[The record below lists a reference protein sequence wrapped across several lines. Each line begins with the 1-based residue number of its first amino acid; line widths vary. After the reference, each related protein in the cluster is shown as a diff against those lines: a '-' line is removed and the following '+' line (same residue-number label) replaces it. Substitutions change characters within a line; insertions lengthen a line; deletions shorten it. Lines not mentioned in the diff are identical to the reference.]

1 MRYRFVYFFGPDG
14 TGKTTQADLV
24 ALYLRRRG
32 VRVLRATVKQHHTLS
47 YLLLRLLRNNDADYL
62 RMNYFGFDDATAG
75 KIRRPWKVLE
85 LFSLMPAIAYRVL
98 LPSFLGYTVVC
109 DRYLID
115 TLVVLSYFLKD
126 PRFASGKTAR
136 LLIRLIPKNALLIHL
151 DTDTNTILARK
162 RDEPLT
168 RELVDY
174 YRNAYNTTVQLFTL
188 PVVTIDTTYASVE
201 AVQQKVLEM
210 IERGFPS

>member
-1 MRYRFVYFFGPDG
+1 
-14 TGKTTQADLV
+14 
-24 ALYLRRRG
+24 
-32 VRVLRATVKQHHTLS
+32 
-47 YLLLRLLRNNDADYL
+47 
-62 RMNYFGFDDATAG
+62 MNYFGFDDATAG